1 MGKKTTCK
9 ELTKSGMDIPDY
21 VIESIARSLLPVIK
35 AYYETEEGQKSFEE
49 WQQRQPKTEELLA
62 SD

>member
-1 MGKKTTCK
+1 
-9 ELTKSGMDIPDY
+9 MDIPDY
-21 VIESIARSLLPVIK
+21 VIESIARSLLPVIQ